1 MAHAVILILVFA
13 GTFIK
18 DGLHSAVMLLICPK
32 LGPPK
37 FMSLV
42 TNHRIALFRPVVL
55 QLLYPHAA

>member
-1 MAHAVILILVFA
+1 
-13 GTFIK
+13 
-18 DGLHSAVMLLICPK
+18 MLFICPK

-55 QLLYPHAA
+55 QLLRKGPPHHVETKPIILPMRLRTGWTLL